1 MFAFPAARRPMVLAA
16 YLTAIVLAL
25 TAAGPAAADG
35 YLGVMLQEVS
45 PSMGKAL
52 QLGDRN
58 GVLVNDVVDDSPAA
72 KAGLQDGD
80 VILALNG
87 RPAADQA
94 GLTKSVR
101 DLAPGT
107 KAELTVLRDGRQVKL
122 PVEIGERAAGG
133 QELDL
138 ARLRGLEGLEGL
150 KELKELKGL
159 KELEHLEGL
168 KDLEWLEDGDTK
180 VLVLPKGD
188 GRAPRAFFEGE
199 DGDGSE
205 RRVVIRKL
213 DEDRGWLGVHLDAL
227 NGQLGEYFGVK
238 DGAGVLVT
246 EVVAD
251 SPAAAA
257 GLRAGDV
264 IVKAGDTEVA
274 SPDALHEAM
283 AGTKPGEKLSL
294 QVLRKGNRQKVTAT
308 LGKMPKDATAA
319 EAGAPRRLRFF
330 GEVDKDVEVLAP
342 RMLRRMHRDGA
353 DGEREIIIERK
364 RLADDELDEVR
375 QEMKVLRE
383 ELQRLREELKR

>member
-1 MFAFPAARRPMVLAA
+1 MFAFPAARRPLGLAA
-16 YLTAIVLAL
+16 SLSAILLLLTV
-25 TAAGPAAADG
+25 AGPAAADG

-52 QLGDRN
+52 QLGDRP

-80 VILALNG
+80 VILELNG
-87 RPAADQA
+87 RPATDQA
-94 GLTKSVR
+94 ELTKAVR
-101 DLAPGT
+101 ELAPGA
-107 KAELTVLRDGRQVKL
+107 KAELLVLRDGRQVKL

-133 QELDL
+133 DALDL
-138 ARLRGLEGLEGL
+138 ARLRRLEGLEALKELKDL
-150 KELKELKGL
+150 KELKELK
-159 KELEHLEGL
+159 ELEHLDAL
-168 KDLEWLEDGDTK
+168 KDFEWLEDGDTK
-180 VLVLPKGD
+180 VMILPKGE

-199 DGDGSE
+199 DGDGRE
-205 RRVVIRKL
+205 RRFVIRRF

-246 EVVAD
+246 EVVD
-251 SPAAAA
+251 GSPAAAA

-283 AGTKPGEKLSL
+283 AGTKPGEKLDL
-294 QVLRKGNRQKVTAT
+294 QLLRKGNRQKVTAT
-308 LGKMPKDATAA
+308 LGEMPKTAI
-319 EAGAPRRLRFF
+319 APPAPP
-330 GEVDKDVEVLAP
+330 GVDGDVKVLAP
-342 RMLRRMHRDGA
+342 RMLRRMGRDGG
-353 DGEREIIIERK
+353 DGEREVIIERK
-364 RLADDELDEVR
+364 RLTDDELDEVR